1 MKTTSKEL
9 NSYIEKRKIEI
20 KNWTKEK
27 IGKYEFPP
35 KWLLIKD
42 IKESDGGREKFHFG
56 SMVRFN
62 ILIIDL
68 TIIYGFTMEDVTKAH
83 LAYNAFIESGIKGEK
98 FVCIYYEDNKFVLR
112 LEIDEPIKENVTNI
126 LTPDS
131 LVSTN

>member
-20 KNWTKEK
+20 KKWTEEK

-42 IKESDGGREKFHFG
+42 IKESDGGCEKFYFD
-56 SMVRFN
+56 SMVGFN
-62 ILIIDL
+62 TIMIDL

-83 LAYNAFIESGIKGEK
+83 LAYNTLIESGIKGKK
-98 FVCIYYEDNKFVLR
+98 FVGIFYEENAFVLR
-112 LEIDEPIKENVTNI
+112 LGIDEPTKEN
-126 LTPDS
+126 
-131 LVSTN
+131 STYVMIPESQVNTY

>member
-62 ILIIDL
+62 ILMIDL

-83 LAYNAFIESGIKGEK
+83 LAYKAFSELGIKGEQ
-98 FVCIYYEDNKFVLR
+98 FVSIFYEDNTFVLR
-112 LEIDEPIKENVTNI
+112 LGIEPTKENATNI
-126 LTPDS
+126 MMPGFR
-131 LVSTN
+131 VSTN

>member
-62 ILIIDL
+62 ILMIDL

-83 LAYNAFIESGIKGEK
+83 LAYKTFSELGIKGEQ
-98 FVCIYYEDNKFVLR
+98 FVSIFYEDNTFVLR
-112 LEIDEPIKENVTNI
+112 LGIEPTKENATNI
-126 LTPDS
+126 MMPGFR
-131 LVSTN
+131 VSTN

>member
-42 IKESDGGREKFHFG
+42 IKESDGEREKFHFG

-62 ILIIDL
+62 ILMIDL

-83 LAYNAFIESGIKGEK
+83 LAYKAFSELGIKGEQ
-98 FVCIYYEDNKFVLR
+98 FVSIFYEDNTFVLR
-112 LEIDEPIKENVTNI
+112 LGIEPTKENATNI
-126 LTPDS
+126 MMPGFR
-131 LVSTN
+131 VSTN